1 MRLYESRQSA
11 TSPIKY
17 KLEMTPEEAG
27 LVQKELIEIIRKIE
41 SLRKEKK
48 YE

>member
-1 MRLYESRQSA
+1 
-11 TSPIKY
+11 
-17 KLEMTPEEAG
+17 MTPEEAG

-48 YE
+48 DE

>member
-17 KLEMTPEEAG
+17 KLERTPEEAG

-48 YE
+48 DE